1 MANNETNRWAGILS
15 QDTPSYPDW
24 TDVNNGGEKSV
35 RYAFSKE
42 TLPEPMYGIYTNEV
56 SEVPDYFSDF
66 ANQEKLAEALKKANQ
81 VKVAQMGASPDKAGA
96 IADKIFQEDVSNE
109 AYPQNGF
116 IESAYWGWP
125 RQLANRERKLKLE
138 DEWLRREQAK
148 ADQARRV
155 AQRKMVYEAIKD
167 KVADEAELNEILS
180 RFE

>member
-42 TLPEPMYGIYTNEV
+42 QLPEPMYGIYTNNVNEA
-56 SEVPDYFSDF
+56 PDYFSDF
-66 ANQEKLAEALKKANQ
+66 TQQEKLAEALKKADQ
-81 VKVAQMGASPDKAGA
+81 VRAAQKGATPEKAYE
-96 IADKIFQEDVSNE
+96 IANEIFRKDLDNE
-109 AYPQNGF
+109 TYPQNNF
-116 IESAYWGWP
+116 IESAYWGFP
-125 RQLANRERKLKLE
+125 GKLDTRENKLKLE

-167 KVADEAELNEILS
+167 KVADETELNEILS